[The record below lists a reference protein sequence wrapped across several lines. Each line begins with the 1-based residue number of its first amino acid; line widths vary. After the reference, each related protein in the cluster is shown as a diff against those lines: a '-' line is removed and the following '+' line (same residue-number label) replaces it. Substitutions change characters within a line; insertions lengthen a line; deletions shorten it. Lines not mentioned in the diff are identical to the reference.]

1 MVLHSLNIFL
11 VLNLLALRSLSGLPS
26 LFLIYRSSLDKILL
40 EDRCCFCF
48 ILSAMSNKDLQ
59 NRNLFPSSPLLP
71 SMKIFPLSNK
81 CFFWNYW
88 LSATLSLSTLNSCF
102 YLPSSL
108 LHEIRVFNSTNV
120 AKQALPSSLDETTDS
135 VSNVRKLAFKD
146 LKNFRNFVIFF

>member
-1 MVLHSLNIFL
+1 MALHSSNIFL
-11 VLNLLALRSLSGLPS
+11 VFNFISIKV
-26 LFLIYRSSLDKILL
+26 LIKSSASTFDISSSLDKILL

-88 LSATLSLSTLNSCF
+88 LSATLSLSTLNSRF

-108 LHEIRVFNSTNV
+108 LYRIVYLTP
-120 AKQALPSSLDETTDS
+120 QMLQG
-135 VSNVRKLAFKD
+135 KLNYRIQFSMFE
-146 LKNFRNFVIFF
+146 NFLCAYFR

>member
-1 MVLHSLNIFL
+1 
-11 VLNLLALRSLSGLPS
+11 
-26 LFLIYRSSLDKILL
+26 
-40 EDRCCFCF
+40 
-48 ILSAMSNKDLQ
+48 
-59 NRNLFPSSPLLP
+59 
-71 SMKIFPLSNK
+71 MKIFPLSNK
-81 CFFWNYW
+81 RFFWNYW

>member
-1 MVLHSLNIFL
+1 MALHSSNIFL
-11 VLNLLALRSLSGLPS
+11 VFNFISIKV
-26 LFLIYRSSLDKILL
+26 LIKSSASTFDISSSLDKILL

-102 YLPSSL
+102 YLPTSL

-120 AKQALPSSLDETTDS
+120 AKQALPPSLDETTDS
-135 VSNVRKLAFKD
+135 VSNVRKLPFKD
-146 LKNFRNFVIFF
+146 LENFRNFVIFF